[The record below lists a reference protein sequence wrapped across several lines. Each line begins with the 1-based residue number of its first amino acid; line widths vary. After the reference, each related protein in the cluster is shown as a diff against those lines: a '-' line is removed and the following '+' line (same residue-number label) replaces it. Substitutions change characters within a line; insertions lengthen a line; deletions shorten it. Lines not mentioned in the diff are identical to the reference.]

1 MKKDTRNIII
11 VILVMAILI
20 AVAVYFI
27 LNYKDNSIL
36 LEGLNNQQEQ
46 KETQK
51 LVIENKEIIDNTKPF
66 KINIVYPFINGQ
78 NEFNGK
84 VNNII
89 STEQGNFKKISLEN
103 DQAMKE
109 MDIESYEQYPR
120 EYTLNINY
128 KNGRVDENTVS
139 IIFDISN
146 FTGGAHGS
154 NYFLSLNYNPKESK
168 EIKLNDLFKEKD
180 YLKKI
185 SDYCIEDL
193 TKQIQEKIEDPEGLK
208 NVWIEQGAGP
218 EYKNFSFFLI
228 NENNIT
234 FYFPQ
239 YQIAPYAL
247 GSFEVTM
254 PL

>member
-1 MKKDTRNIII
+1 MEKNTRNIII
-11 VILVMAILI
+11 VILVIAVLI

-36 LEGLNNQQEQ
+36 LEGLNNQQEK
-46 KETQK
+46 KEIQK
-51 LVIENKEIIDNTKPF
+51 LEIEDKEIIDNTKPF
-66 KINIVYPFINGQ
+66 KINIVYPYINGL
-78 NEFNGK
+78 NEFNEK
-84 VNNII
+84 VNKII
-89 STEQGNFKKISLEN
+89 LTEQENFKKISLEN
-103 DQAMKE
+103 DQSVKE
-109 MDIESYEQYPR
+109 IDIESYNQYPR

-128 KNGRVDENTVS
+128 NKGRVDEETVS
-139 IIFDISN
+139 LIFDISN
-146 FTGGAHGS
+146 FTGGAHGA
-154 NYFLSLNYNPKESK
+154 NYFLSLNYNPKEAK

-185 SDYCIEDL
+185 SDYCIKDL
-193 TKQIQEKIEDPEGLK
+193 TKQIQEKIEDPEGFK

-247 GSFEVTM
+247 GSFEVMM